1 MIKIKKG
8 IDIHL
13 VGEAKKE
20 VRNYNPQFCAIKPHD
35 FIGVVPKM
43 HVAEGDD
50 VKVGTVLFHDKKN
63 EGIFFTS
70 PASGKVKAIVRGEK
84 RVILQVVIES
94 DGKYETIDFGKAD
107 PSKLKRDEIVE
118 KMIQSGTWTMLR
130 QRPYSTI
137 ANPQDKPKCVVVSMF
152 DTAPLAPDNNF
163 VIANQMEAVKAG
175 VEALAKLTDGPVYLN
190 VNSSETKKKLVA
202 LNFTAKNISIN
213 EFEGPHPTG
222 NVSTQLNVLSPINKG
237 ETVWYTYA
245 QNLVAIGNLFLNGV
259 YDSSRVVAFTGS
271 EVKDPV
277 YYQTRIGADMSGL
290 YVETMCTSS
299 EKIGTS
305 SEKNNETMC
314 TSSLQ
319 DVRIISGNV
328 LTGTKINGDN
338 FLGFYDSQITVIP
351 EGNQYQLFG
360 WLAPNFKKFTST
372 NTMGASL
379 CKKKSKVLD
388 TNLNGGIRPLIMT
401 GNFEK
406 VFPFDIYPMQLIKA
420 CIIKDIDQMEELG
433 IYEIDAEDF
442 ALCEV
447 IDPSKTAIQQIIR
460 ESLELLRKEMN

>member
-20 VRNYNPQFCAIKPHD
+20 MKVYNPALYALKPLD

-70 PASGKVKAIVRGEK
+70 PVSGKVKAIVRGEK

-94 DGKYETIDFGKAD
+94 DGKYEAIDFGKAD
-107 PSKLKRDEIVE
+107 PSVLTRNEVIE
-118 KMIQSGTWTMLR
+118 KMVQSGTWTMLR

-137 ANPQDKPKCVVVSMF
+137 ANPQDEPKCVVVSMF
-152 DTAPLAPDNNF
+152 DTAPMAPDNNF
-163 VIANQMEAVKAG
+163 IVAEKMESIKAG
-175 VEALAKLTDGPVYLN
+175 VEALAKLTNGMVYLN
-190 VNSSETKKKLVA
+190 VNSSETKEALEA
-202 LNFTAKNISIN
+202 LNFSAKNVSVN
-213 EFEGPHPTG
+213 EFKGPHPAG

-245 QNLVAIGNLFLNGV
+245 QNLVAIGNLFLTGN
-259 YDSSRVVAFTGS
+259 YDSNRVVAFTGS
-271 EVKDPV
+271 EVKEPA

-290 YVETMCTSS
+290 YNNITS
-299 EKIGTS
+299 E
-305 SEKNNETMC
+305 N
-314 TSSLQ
+314 
-319 DVRIISGNV
+319 VRIISGNV
-328 LTGTKINGDN
+328 LTGKKINGDN
-338 FLGFYDSQITVIP
+338 FLGFYDSQISVIP
-351 EGNQYQLFG
+351 EGDHYQLFG

-379 CKKKSKVLD
+379 CKKRSKVLD

-401 GNFEK
+401 GNFER

-447 IDPSKTAIQQIIR
+447 IDPSKTPIQQIIR
-460 ESLELLRKEMN
+460 EGLELLRKEMN

>member
-20 VRNYNPQFCAIKPHD
+20 MKVYEPTLYAIKPLD

-63 EGIFFTS
+63 EGLFFTS
-70 PASGKVKAIVRGEK
+70 PVSGKVKAIVRGEK
-84 RVILQVVIES
+84 RVILQVVVES
-94 DGKYETIDFGKAD
+94 DGKYEAIDFGKAE
-107 PSKLKRDEIVE
+107 PSKLTRNEVIE
-118 KMIQSGTWTMLR
+118 KMVQSGTWTMLR

-137 ANPQDKPKCVVVSMF
+137 ANPQDEPKCVVVSMF
-152 DTAPLAPDNNF
+152 DTAPMAPDNNF
-163 VIANQMEAVKAG
+163 IVAEKMESIKAG
-175 VEALAKLTDGPVYLN
+175 VEALAKLTNGMVYLN
-190 VNSSETKKKLVA
+190 VNSSETKNALEA
-202 LNFTAKNISIN
+202 LNFSAKNVSVN
-213 EFEGPHPTG
+213 EFQGPHPAG

-245 QNLVAIGNLFLNGV
+245 QDLVAIGNLFLTGS
-259 YDSSRVVAFTGS
+259 YDSNRVVAFTGS
-271 EVKDPV
+271 EVKDPA

-290 YVETMCTSS
+290 YSNITS
-299 EKIGTS
+299 E
-305 SEKNNETMC
+305 N
-314 TSSLQ
+314 
-319 DVRIISGNV
+319 VRIISGNV
-328 LTGTKINGDN
+328 LTGKKINGDN
-338 FLGFYDSQITVIP
+338 FLGFYDSQISVIP
-351 EGNQYQLFG
+351 EGDHYQLFG

-379 CKKKSKVLD
+379 CKKSRKVLD

-401 GNFEK
+401 GNFER

-447 IDPSKTAIQQIIR
+447 IDPSKTPIQQIVR
-460 ESLELLRKEMN
+460 EGLELLRKEMN

>member
-20 VRNYNPQFCAIKPHD
+20 VKDYMPQLFAIKPHD

-50 VKVGTVLFHDKKN
+50 VKVGTVLFHDKNN
-63 EGIFFTS
+63 ESVFFTS

-94 DGKYETIDFGKAD
+94 DGTFETIDFGKAD
-107 PSKLKRDEIVE
+107 PSKLSRNEIVE
-118 KMIQSGTWTMLR
+118 KLVQSGTWTMLR

-137 ANPQDKPKCVVVSMF
+137 AKTQDEPKCIAVSMF

-163 VIANQMEAVKAG
+163 IVKDQMAAIKAG
-175 VEALAKLTDGPVYLN
+175 VEALAKLTNGMVYLN
-190 VNSSETKKKLVA
+190 VNSSETQQALA
-202 LNFTAKNISIN
+202 SLNFSAKNVTIT
-213 EFEGPHPTG
+213 EFQGPHPAG

-245 QNLVAIGNLFLNGV
+245 QNLIAIGNLFLNGV

-271 EVKDPV
+271 EVKEPM
-277 YYQTRIGADMSGL
+277 YYRTRIGADMSGL
-290 YVETMCTSS
+290 YENISS
-299 EKIGTS
+299 E
-305 SEKNNETMC
+305 N
-314 TSSLQ
+314 
-319 DVRIISGNV
+319 VRIISGNV
-328 LTGTKINGDN
+328 LTGKKINGEN
-338 FLGFYDSQITVIP
+338 FLGYYDSQVTVIP
-351 EGNQYQLFG
+351 EGDHYQLFG

-379 CKKKSKVLD
+379 CKKSKKVLD

-447 IDPSKTAIQQIIR
+447 IDPSKTAIQQIVR
-460 ESLELLRKEMN
+460 ESLEMLRKEMN

>member
-20 VRNYNPQFCAIKPHD
+20 VKDYMPQLFAIKPHD

-50 VKVGTVLFHDKKN
+50 VKVGTVLFHDKNN
-63 EGIFFTS
+63 ESVFFTS

-94 DGKYETIDFGKAD
+94 DGKFETIDFGKAD
-107 PSKLKRDEIVE
+107 PSKLSRNEIVE
-118 KMIQSGTWTMLR
+118 KLVQSGTWTMLR

-137 ANPQDKPKCVVVSMF
+137 AKTQDEPKCIAVSMF

-163 VIANQMEAVKAG
+163 IVKDQMAAIKAG
-175 VEALAKLTDGPVYLN
+175 VEALAKLTNGMVYLN
-190 VNSSETKKKLVA
+190 VNSSETQQALA
-202 LNFTAKNISIN
+202 SLNFSAKNVTIT
-213 EFEGPHPTG
+213 EFQGPHPAG

-245 QNLVAIGNLFLNGV
+245 QNLIAIGNLFLNGV

-271 EVKDPV
+271 EVKEPM
-277 YYQTRIGADMSGL
+277 YYRTRIGADMSGL
-290 YVETMCTSS
+290 YENIST
-299 EKIGTS
+299 E
-305 SEKNNETMC
+305 N
-314 TSSLQ
+314 
-319 DVRIISGNV
+319 VRIISGNV
-328 LTGTKINGDN
+328 LTGKKINGEN
-338 FLGFYDSQITVIP
+338 FLGYYDSQVTVIP
-351 EGNQYQLFG
+351 EGDHYQLFG

-379 CKKKSKVLD
+379 CKKSKKVLD

-447 IDPSKTAIQQIIR
+447 IDPSKTAIQQIVR
-460 ESLELLRKEMN
+460 ESLEMLRKEMN

>member
-20 VRNYNPQFCAIKPHD
+20 MKVYEPALYAIKPLD

-70 PASGKVKAIVRGEK
+70 PVSGKVKAIVRGEK
-84 RVILQVVIES
+84 RVILQVVVES
-94 DGKYETIDFGKAD
+94 DGKYEAIDFGKAE
-107 PSKLKRDEIVE
+107 PSKLTRNEVIE
-118 KMIQSGTWTMLR
+118 KMVQSGTWTMLR

-137 ANPQDKPKCVVVSMF
+137 ANPQDEPKCVVVSMF
-152 DTAPLAPDNNF
+152 DTAPMAPDNNF
-163 VIANQMEAVKAG
+163 IVAGKMESIKAG
-175 VEALAKLTDGPVYLN
+175 VEALAKLTNGKVYLN
-190 VNSSETKKKLVA
+190 VNSSETKKALEA
-202 LNFTAKNISIN
+202 LNFSAKNVSVN
-213 EFEGPHPTG
+213 EFQGPHPAG

-245 QNLVAIGNLFLNGV
+245 QNLVAIGNLFLTGN
-259 YDSSRVVAFTGS
+259 YDSNRVVAFTGS
-271 EVKDPV
+271 EVKEPA
-277 YYQTRIGADMSGL
+277 YYQTRIGADMLGL
-290 YVETMCTSS
+290 YSNITS
-299 EKIGTS
+299 E
-305 SEKNNETMC
+305 N
-314 TSSLQ
+314 
-319 DVRIISGNV
+319 VRIISGNV
-328 LTGTKINGDN
+328 LTGKKINGDN
-338 FLGFYDSQITVIP
+338 FLGFYDSQISVIP
-351 EGNQYQLFG
+351 EGDHYQLFG

-379 CKKKSKVLD
+379 CKKSRKVLD

-447 IDPSKTAIQQIIR
+447 IDPSKTPIQQIIR
-460 ESLELLRKEMN
+460 EGLELLRKEMN

>member
-20 VRNYNPQFCAIKPHD
+20 MKVYEPALYAIKPLD

-70 PASGKVKAIVRGEK
+70 PVSGKVKAIVRGEK
-84 RVILQVVIES
+84 RVILQVVVES
-94 DGKYETIDFGKAD
+94 DGKYEAIDFGKVE
-107 PSKLKRDEIVE
+107 PSTLSRNEVIE
-118 KMIQSGTWTMLR
+118 KMVQSGTWTMLR

-137 ANPQDKPKCVVVSMF
+137 ANSQDEPKCIVVSMF

-163 VIANQMEAVKAG
+163 IVSGKMESIKAG
-175 VEALAKLTDGPVYLN
+175 VEALAKLTNGKVYLN
-190 VNSSETKKKLVA
+190 VNSSETKKAIESLG
-202 LNFTAKNISIN
+202 FSAKNISVN
-213 EFEGPHPTG
+213 EFKGPHPAG

-237 ETVWYTYA
+237 EKVWYCYA
-245 QNLVAIGNLFLNGV
+245 QDLISIGNLFLTGN
-259 YDSSRVVAFTGS
+259 YDSSRVVVFAGS
-271 EVKDPV
+271 EVKEPS
-277 YYQTRIGADMSGL
+277 YYQTRVGADMSGL
-290 YVETMCTSS
+290 YGNITSD
-299 EKIGTS
+299 
-305 SEKNNETMC
+305 N
-314 TSSLQ
+314 
-319 DVRIISGNV
+319 VRIISGNV
-328 LTGTKINGDN
+328 LTGKKINGDN
-338 FLGFYDSQITVIP
+338 FLGFYDSQISVIP
-351 EGNQYQLFG
+351 EGDHYQLFG

-379 CKKKSKVLD
+379 CKKRNKVLD

-406 VFPFDIYPMQLIKA
+406 VFPFGIYPMQLIKA

-447 IDPSKTAIQQIIR
+447 IDPSKTPIQQIIR
-460 ESLELLRKEMN
+460 EGLELLRKEMN

>member
-20 VRNYNPQFCAIKPHD
+20 VKDYMPQLFAIKPHD

-50 VKVGTVLFHDKKN
+50 VKVGTVLFHDKNN
-63 EGIFFTS
+63 ESVFFTS

-94 DGKYETIDFGKAD
+94 DGKFETIDFGKAD
-107 PSKLKRDEIVE
+107 PSKLSRNEIVE
-118 KMIQSGTWTMLR
+118 KLVQSGTWTMLR

-137 ANPQDKPKCVVVSMF
+137 AKTQDEPKCIAVSMF

-163 VIANQMEAVKAG
+163 IVKDQMTAIKAG
-175 VEALAKLTDGPVYLN
+175 VEALAKLTNGMVYLN
-190 VNSSETKKKLVA
+190 VNSSETQQALA
-202 LNFTAKNISIN
+202 SLNFSAKNVTIT
-213 EFEGPHPTG
+213 EFQGPHPAG

-245 QNLVAIGNLFLNGV
+245 QNLIAIGNLFLNGV

-271 EVKDPV
+271 EVKEPM
-277 YYQTRIGADMSGL
+277 YYRTRIGADMSGL
-290 YVETMCTSS
+290 YENISS
-299 EKIGTS
+299 E
-305 SEKNNETMC
+305 N
-314 TSSLQ
+314 
-319 DVRIISGNV
+319 VRIISGNV
-328 LTGTKINGDN
+328 LTGKKINGEN
-338 FLGFYDSQITVIP
+338 FLGYYDSQVTVIP
-351 EGNQYQLFG
+351 EGDHYQLFG

-379 CKKKSKVLD
+379 CKKSKKVLD

-447 IDPSKTAIQQIIR
+447 IDPSKTAIQQIVR
-460 ESLELLRKEMN
+460 ESLEMLRKEMN

>member
-20 VRNYNPQFCAIKPHD
+20 VKDYMPQLFAIKPHD

-50 VKVGTVLFHDKKN
+50 VKVGTVLFHDKNN
-63 EGIFFTS
+63 ESVFFTS

-84 RVILQVVIES
+84 RVILQVIVES
-94 DGKYETIDFGKAD
+94 DGTFETIDFGKAD
-107 PSKLKRDEIVE
+107 PSKLSRNEIVE
-118 KMIQSGTWTMLR
+118 KLVQSGTWTMLR

-137 ANPQDKPKCVVVSMF
+137 AKTQDEPKCIAVSMF

-163 VIANQMEAVKAG
+163 IVKDQMAAIKAG
-175 VEALAKLTDGPVYLN
+175 VEALAKLTKGMVYLN
-190 VNSSETKKKLVA
+190 VNSSETQQA
-202 LNFTAKNISIN
+202 LASLNISAKNVTIT
-213 EFEGPHPTG
+213 EFQGPHPAG

-245 QNLVAIGNLFLNGV
+245 QNLIAIGNLFLNGV

-271 EVKDPV
+271 EVKEPM
-277 YYQTRIGADMSGL
+277 YYRTRIGADMSGL
-290 YVETMCTSS
+290 YANIATE
-299 EKIGTS
+299 
-305 SEKNNETMC
+305 N
-314 TSSLQ
+314 
-319 DVRIISGNV
+319 VRIISGNV
-328 LTGTKINGDN
+328 LTGKKINGEN
-338 FLGFYDSQITVIP
+338 FLGYYDSQVTVIP
-351 EGNQYQLFG
+351 EGDHYQLFG

-379 CKKKSKVLD
+379 CKKSKKVLD

-447 IDPSKTAIQQIIR
+447 IDPSKTAIQQIVR
-460 ESLELLRKEMN
+460 ESLEMLRKEMN

>member
-20 VRNYNPQFCAIKPHD
+20 VRNYEPQLFALKPHD

-50 VKVGTVLFHDKKN
+50 VKVGTVLFHDKNN
-63 EGIFFTS
+63 ESVFFTS

-84 RVILQVVIES
+84 RVILQVIIES
-94 DGKYETIDFGKAD
+94 DGKFETIDFGKAD
-107 PSKLKRDEIVE
+107 PSKLSRNEIVE
-118 KMIQSGTWTMLR
+118 KLVQSGTWTMLR

-137 ANPQDKPKCVVVSMF
+137 AKTQDEPKCIAVSMF

-163 VIANQMEAVKAG
+163 IVKDQMAAIKAG
-175 VEALAKLTDGPVYLN
+175 VEALAKLTKGMVYLN
-190 VNSSETKKKLVA
+190 VNSSETQQALA
-202 LNFTAKNISIN
+202 SLNFSAKNVTIT
-213 EFEGPHPTG
+213 EFQGPHPAG

-245 QNLVAIGNLFLNGV
+245 QNLIAIGNLFLNGV

-271 EVKDPV
+271 EVKEPM
-277 YYQTRIGADMSGL
+277 YYRTRIGADMSGL
-290 YVETMCTSS
+290 YANIATE
-299 EKIGTS
+299 
-305 SEKNNETMC
+305 N
-314 TSSLQ
+314 
-319 DVRIISGNV
+319 VRIISGNV
-328 LTGTKINGDN
+328 LTGKKINGEN
-338 FLGFYDSQITVIP
+338 FLGYYDSQVTVIP
-351 EGNQYQLFG
+351 EGDHYQLFG

-379 CKKKSKVLD
+379 CKKSKKVLD

-447 IDPSKTAIQQIIR
+447 IDPSKTPIQQIVR
-460 ESLELLRKEMN
+460 ESLEMLRKEMN

>member
-20 VRNYNPQFCAIKPHD
+20 MKVYEPALYAIKPLD

-70 PASGKVKAIVRGEK
+70 PVSGKVKAIVRGEK
-84 RVILQVVIES
+84 RVILQVVVES
-94 DGKYETIDFGKAD
+94 DGKYEAIDFGKAE
-107 PSKLKRDEIVE
+107 PSKLTRNEVIE
-118 KMIQSGTWTMLR
+118 KMVQSGTWTMLR

-137 ANPQDKPKCVVVSMF
+137 ANPQDEPKCVVVSMF
-152 DTAPLAPDNNF
+152 DTAPMAPDNNF
-163 VIANQMEAVKAG
+163 IVAEKMESIKAG
-175 VEALAKLTDGPVYLN
+175 VEALAKLTNGMVYLN
-190 VNSSETKKKLVA
+190 VNSSETKNALEA
-202 LNFTAKNISIN
+202 LNFSAKNVSVN
-213 EFEGPHPTG
+213 EFQGPHPAG

-245 QNLVAIGNLFLNGV
+245 QDLVAIGNLFLTGS
-259 YDSSRVVAFTGS
+259 YDSNRVVAFTGS
-271 EVKDPV
+271 EVKDPA

-290 YVETMCTSS
+290 YSNITS
-299 EKIGTS
+299 E
-305 SEKNNETMC
+305 N
-314 TSSLQ
+314 
-319 DVRIISGNV
+319 VRIISGNV
-328 LTGTKINGDN
+328 LTGKKINGDN
-338 FLGFYDSQITVIP
+338 FLGFYDSQISVIP
-351 EGNQYQLFG
+351 EGDHYQLFG

-379 CKKKSKVLD
+379 CKKSRKVLD

-401 GNFEK
+401 GNFER

-447 IDPSKTAIQQIIR
+447 IDPSKTPIQQIIR
-460 ESLELLRKEMN
+460 EGLELLRKEMN

>member
-20 VRNYNPQFCAIKPHD
+20 VKDYMPQLFAIKPHD

-50 VKVGTVLFHDKKN
+50 VKVGTVLFHDKNN
-63 EGIFFTS
+63 ESVFFTS

-94 DGKYETIDFGKAD
+94 DGKFETIDFGKAD
-107 PSKLKRDEIVE
+107 PSKLSRNEIVE
-118 KMIQSGTWTMLR
+118 KLVQSGTWTMLR

-137 ANPQDKPKCVVVSMF
+137 AKTQDEPKCIAVSMF

-163 VIANQMEAVKAG
+163 IVKDQMAAIKAG
-175 VEALAKLTDGPVYLN
+175 VEALAKLTNGMVYLN
-190 VNSSETKKKLVA
+190 VNSSETQQALA
-202 LNFTAKNISIN
+202 SLNFSAKNVTIT
-213 EFEGPHPTG
+213 EFQGPHPAG

-245 QNLVAIGNLFLNGV
+245 QNLIAIGNLFLNGV

-271 EVKDPV
+271 EVKEPM
-277 YYQTRIGADMSGL
+277 YYRTRIGADMSGL
-290 YVETMCTSS
+290 YENISS
-299 EKIGTS
+299 E
-305 SEKNNETMC
+305 N
-314 TSSLQ
+314 
-319 DVRIISGNV
+319 VRIISGNV
-328 LTGTKINGDN
+328 LTGKKINGEN
-338 FLGFYDSQITVIP
+338 FLGYYDSQVTVIP
-351 EGNQYQLFG
+351 EGDHYQLFG

-379 CKKKSKVLD
+379 CKKSKKVLD

-447 IDPSKTAIQQIIR
+447 IDPSKTAIQQIVR
-460 ESLELLRKEMN
+460 ESLEMLRKEMN

>member
-20 VRNYNPQFCAIKPHD
+20 VKNYDPQLFAIKPHD

-50 VKVGTVLFHDKKN
+50 VKVGTVLFHDKNN
-63 EGIFFTS
+63 ESVFFTS

-84 RVILQVVIES
+84 RVILQVIVES
-94 DGKYETIDFGKAD
+94 DGTFETIDFGKAD
-107 PSKLKRDEIVE
+107 PSKLSRNEIVE
-118 KMIQSGTWTMLR
+118 KLVQSGTWTMLR

-137 ANPQDKPKCVVVSMF
+137 AKTQDEPKCIAVSMF

-163 VIANQMEAVKAG
+163 IVKDQMAAIKAG
-175 VEALAKLTDGPVYLN
+175 VEALAKLTNGMVYLN
-190 VNSSETKKKLVA
+190 VNSSETQQALA
-202 LNFTAKNISIN
+202 SLNFSAKNVTIT
-213 EFEGPHPTG
+213 EFQGPHPAG

-245 QNLVAIGNLFLNGV
+245 QNLIAIGNLFINGI
-259 YDSSRVVAFTGS
+259 YDSNRVVAFTGS
-271 EVKDPV
+271 EVKEPM
-277 YYQTRIGADMSGL
+277 YYRTRIGADMSGL
-290 YVETMCTSS
+290 YANIAS
-299 EKIGTS
+299 E
-305 SEKNNETMC
+305 N
-314 TSSLQ
+314 
-319 DVRIISGNV
+319 VRIISGNV
-328 LTGTKINGDN
+328 LTGKKINGEN
-338 FLGFYDSQITVIP
+338 FLGYYDSQVTVIP
-351 EGNQYQLFG
+351 EGDHYQLFG

-379 CKKKSKVLD
+379 CKKSKKVLD

-447 IDPSKTAIQQIIR
+447 IDPSKTAIQQIVR
-460 ESLELLRKEMN
+460 ESLEMLRKEMN

>member
-20 VRNYNPQFCAIKPHD
+20 VKDYMPQLFAIKPHD

-50 VKVGTVLFHDKKN
+50 VKVGTVLFHDKNN
-63 EGIFFTS
+63 EGVFFTS

-94 DGKYETIDFGKAD
+94 DGTFETIDFGKAD
-107 PSKLKRDEIVE
+107 PSKLSRNEIVE
-118 KMIQSGTWTMLR
+118 KLVQSGTWTMLR

-137 ANPQDKPKCVVVSMF
+137 AKTQDEPKCIAVSMF

-163 VIANQMEAVKAG
+163 IVKDQMAAIKAG
-175 VEALAKLTDGPVYLN
+175 VEALAKLTNGMVYLN
-190 VNSSETKKKLVA
+190 VNSSETQQA
-202 LNFTAKNISIN
+202 LASLNISAKNVTIT
-213 EFEGPHPTG
+213 EFQGPHPAG

-245 QNLVAIGNLFLNGV
+245 QNLIAIGNLFLNGV

-271 EVKDPV
+271 EVKEPM
-277 YYQTRIGADMSGL
+277 YYSTRIGADMSGL
-290 YVETMCTSS
+290 YDNIATE
-299 EKIGTS
+299 
-305 SEKNNETMC
+305 N
-314 TSSLQ
+314 
-319 DVRIISGNV
+319 VRIISGNV
-328 LTGTKINGDN
+328 LTGKKINGEN
-338 FLGFYDSQITVIP
+338 FLGYYDSQVTVIP
-351 EGNQYQLFG
+351 EGDHYQLFG

-379 CKKKSKVLD
+379 CKKSKKVLD

-447 IDPSKTAIQQIIR
+447 IDPSKTPIQQIVR
-460 ESLELLRKEMN
+460 ESLEMLRKEMN

>member
-20 VRNYNPQFCAIKPHD
+20 VRNYEPQLFALKPHD

-50 VKVGTVLFHDKKN
+50 VKVGTVLFHDKNN
-63 EGIFFTS
+63 ESVFFTS

-94 DGKYETIDFGKAD
+94 DGKFETIDFGKAD
-107 PSKLKRDEIVE
+107 PSKLSRNEIVE
-118 KMIQSGTWTMLR
+118 KLVQSGTWTMLR

-137 ANPQDKPKCVVVSMF
+137 AKTQDEPKCIAVSMF

-163 VIANQMEAVKAG
+163 IVKDQMTAIKAG
-175 VEALAKLTDGPVYLN
+175 VEALAKLTKGMVYLN
-190 VNSSETKKKLVA
+190 VNSSETQQALA
-202 LNFTAKNISIN
+202 SLNFSAKNVTIT
-213 EFEGPHPTG
+213 EFQGPHPAG

-245 QNLVAIGNLFLNGV
+245 QNLIAIGNLFLNGV

-271 EVKDPV
+271 EVKEPM
-277 YYQTRIGADMSGL
+277 YYRTRIGADMSDL
-290 YVETMCTSS
+290 CKDAASHVRTE
-299 EKIGTS
+299 
-305 SEKNNETMC
+305 
-314 TSSLQ
+314 
-319 DVRIISGNV
+319 RIISGNV
-328 LTGTKINGDN
+328 LTGTKINGEN
-338 FLGFYDSQITVIP
+338 FLGYYDSQVTVIP
-351 EGNQYQLFG
+351 EGDHYQLFG

-379 CKKKSKVLD
+379 CKKSKKVLD

-447 IDPSKTAIQQIIR
+447 IDPSKTAIQQIVR
-460 ESLELLRKEMN
+460 ESLEMLRKEMN

>member
-20 VRNYNPQFCAIKPHD
+20 VKNYEPQLFAIKPHD

-50 VKVGTVLFHDKKN
+50 VKVGTVLFHDKNN
-63 EGIFFTS
+63 ESVFFTS

-94 DGKYETIDFGKAD
+94 DGKFETIDFGKAD
-107 PSKLKRDEIVE
+107 PSKLSRNEIVE
-118 KMIQSGTWTMLR
+118 KLVQSGTWTMLR

-137 ANPQDKPKCVVVSMF
+137 AKTQDEPKCIAVSMF

-163 VIANQMEAVKAG
+163 IVKDQMAAIKAG
-175 VEALAKLTDGPVYLN
+175 VEALAKLTKGMVYLN
-190 VNSSETKKKLVA
+190 VNSSETKQA
-202 LNFTAKNISIN
+202 LASLNISAKNVTIT
-213 EFEGPHPTG
+213 EFQGPHPAG

-245 QNLVAIGNLFLNGV
+245 QNLIAIGNLFLNGV

-271 EVKDPV
+271 EVKEPM
-277 YYQTRIGADMSGL
+277 YYRTRIGADMSGL
-290 YVETMCTSS
+290 YANIATE
-299 EKIGTS
+299 
-305 SEKNNETMC
+305 N
-314 TSSLQ
+314 
-319 DVRIISGNV
+319 VRIISGNV
-328 LTGTKINGDN
+328 LTGKKINGEN
-338 FLGFYDSQITVIP
+338 FLGYYDSQVTVIP
-351 EGNQYQLFG
+351 EGDHYQLFG

-379 CKKKSKVLD
+379 CKKSKKVLD

-447 IDPSKTAIQQIIR
+447 IDPSKTAIQQIVR
-460 ESLELLRKEMN
+460 ESLEMLRKEMN

>member
-20 VRNYNPQFCAIKPHD
+20 VKNYEPQLFAIKPHD

-50 VKVGTVLFHDKKN
+50 VKVGTVLFHDKNN
-63 EGIFFTS
+63 ESVFFTS

-84 RVILQVVIES
+84 RVILQVIVES
-94 DGKYETIDFGKAD
+94 DGKFETIDFGKAD
-107 PSKLKRDEIVE
+107 PSKLSRNEIVE
-118 KMIQSGTWTMLR
+118 KLVQSGTWTMLR

-137 ANPQDKPKCVVVSMF
+137 AKTQDEPKCIAVSMF

-163 VIANQMEAVKAG
+163 IVKDQMAAIKAG
-175 VEALAKLTDGPVYLN
+175 VEALAKLTKGMVYLN
-190 VNSSETKKKLVA
+190 VNSSETQQALA
-202 LNFTAKNISIN
+202 SLNFSAKNVTIT
-213 EFEGPHPTG
+213 EFQGPHPAG

-245 QNLVAIGNLFLNGV
+245 QNLIAIGNLFLNGV

-271 EVKDPV
+271 EVKEPM
-277 YYQTRIGADMSGL
+277 YYRTRIGADMSGL
-290 YVETMCTSS
+290 YANIATE
-299 EKIGTS
+299 
-305 SEKNNETMC
+305 N
-314 TSSLQ
+314 
-319 DVRIISGNV
+319 VRIISGNV
-328 LTGTKINGDN
+328 LTGKKINGEN
-338 FLGFYDSQITVIP
+338 FLGYYDSQVTVIP
-351 EGNQYQLFG
+351 EGDHYQLFG

-379 CKKKSKVLD
+379 CKKSKKVLD

-447 IDPSKTAIQQIIR
+447 IDPSKTAIQQIVR
-460 ESLELLRKEMN
+460 ESLEMLRKEMN

>member
-20 VRNYNPQFCAIKPHD
+20 VRNYEPQLFALKPHD

-50 VKVGTVLFHDKKN
+50 VKVGTVLFHDKNN
-63 EGIFFTS
+63 ESVFFTS

-84 RVILQVVIES
+84 RVILQVIIES
-94 DGKYETIDFGKAD
+94 DGKFETIDFGKAD
-107 PSKLKRDEIVE
+107 PSKLSRNEIVE
-118 KMIQSGTWTMLR
+118 KLVQSGTWTMLR

-137 ANPQDKPKCVVVSMF
+137 AKIQDEPKCIAVSMF

-163 VIANQMEAVKAG
+163 IVKDQMAAIKAG
-175 VEALAKLTDGPVYLN
+175 VEALAKLTKGMVYLN
-190 VNSSETKKKLVA
+190 VNSSETQQA
-202 LNFTAKNISIN
+202 LASLNISAKNVTIT
-213 EFEGPHPTG
+213 EFQGPHPAG

-245 QNLVAIGNLFLNGV
+245 QNLIAIGNLFLNGV

-271 EVKDPV
+271 EVKEPM
-277 YYQTRIGADMSGL
+277 YYRTRIGADMSGL
-290 YVETMCTSS
+290 YENISS
-299 EKIGTS
+299 E
-305 SEKNNETMC
+305 N
-314 TSSLQ
+314 
-319 DVRIISGNV
+319 VRIISGNV
-328 LTGTKINGDN
+328 LTGKKINGEN
-338 FLGFYDSQITVIP
+338 FLGYYDSQVTVIP
-351 EGNQYQLFG
+351 EGDHYQLFG

-379 CKKKSKVLD
+379 CKKSKKVLD

-447 IDPSKTAIQQIIR
+447 IDPSKTAIQQIVR
-460 ESLELLRKEMN
+460 ESLEMLRKEMN

>member
-20 VRNYNPQFCAIKPHD
+20 VRNYEPQLFALKPHD

-50 VKVGTVLFHDKKN
+50 VKVGTVLFHDKNN
-63 EGIFFTS
+63 ESVFFTS

-84 RVILQVVIES
+84 RVILQVIIES
-94 DGKYETIDFGKAD
+94 DGKFETIDFGKAD
-107 PSKLKRDEIVE
+107 PSKFSRNEIVE
-118 KMIQSGTWTMLR
+118 KLVQSGTWTMLR

-137 ANPQDKPKCVVVSMF
+137 AKIQDEPKCIAVSMF

-163 VIANQMEAVKAG
+163 IVKDQMAAIKTG
-175 VEALAKLTDGPVYLN
+175 VEALAKLTKGMVYLN
-190 VNSSETKKKLVA
+190 VNSSETQQALA
-202 LNFTAKNISIN
+202 SLNFSAKNVTIT
-213 EFEGPHPTG
+213 EFQGPHPTG

-245 QNLVAIGNLFLNGV
+245 QNLIAIGNLFLNGV

-271 EVKDPV
+271 EVKEPM
-277 YYQTRIGADMSGL
+277 YYRTRIGADMSGL
-290 YVETMCTSS
+290 YANIATE
-299 EKIGTS
+299 
-305 SEKNNETMC
+305 N
-314 TSSLQ
+314 
-319 DVRIISGNV
+319 VRIISGNV
-328 LTGTKINGDN
+328 LTGKKINGEN
-338 FLGFYDSQITVIP
+338 FLGYYDSQVTVIP
-351 EGNQYQLFG
+351 EGDHYQLFG

-379 CKKKSKVLD
+379 CKKSKKVLD

-447 IDPSKTAIQQIIR
+447 IDPSKTAIQQIVR
-460 ESLELLRKEMN
+460 ESLEMLRKEMN

>member
-20 VRNYNPQFCAIKPHD
+20 VRNYEPQLFALKPHD

-50 VKVGTVLFHDKKN
+50 VKVGTVLFHDKNN
-63 EGIFFTS
+63 ESVFFTS

-94 DGKYETIDFGKAD
+94 DGKFETIDFGKAD
-107 PSKLKRDEIVE
+107 PSKLSRNEIVE
-118 KMIQSGTWTMLR
+118 KLVQSGTWTMLR

-137 ANPQDKPKCVVVSMF
+137 AKTQDEPKCIAVSMF

-163 VIANQMEAVKAG
+163 IVKDQMAAIKAG
-175 VEALAKLTDGPVYLN
+175 VEALAKLTKGMVYLN
-190 VNSSETKKKLVA
+190 VNSSETQQALA
-202 LNFTAKNISIN
+202 SLNFSAKNVTIT
-213 EFEGPHPTG
+213 EFQGPHPAG

-245 QNLVAIGNLFLNGV
+245 QNLIAIGNLFLNGV

-271 EVKDPV
+271 EVKEPM
-277 YYQTRIGADMSGL
+277 YYRTRIGADMSDL
-290 YVETMCTSS
+290 CKDAASHVRTE
-299 EKIGTS
+299 
-305 SEKNNETMC
+305 
-314 TSSLQ
+314 
-319 DVRIISGNV
+319 RIISGNV
-328 LTGTKINGDN
+328 LTGTKINGEN
-338 FLGFYDSQITVIP
+338 FLGYYDSQVTVIP
-351 EGNQYQLFG
+351 EGDHYQLFG

-379 CKKKSKVLD
+379 CKKSKKVLD

-447 IDPSKTAIQQIIR
+447 IDPSKTAIQQIVR
-460 ESLELLRKEMN
+460 ESLEMLRKEMN

>member
-20 VRNYNPQFCAIKPHD
+20 MKVYNPALYALKPLD

-70 PASGKVKAIVRGEK
+70 PVSGKVKAIVRGEK
-84 RVILQVVIES
+84 RVILQVVVES
-94 DGKYETIDFGKAD
+94 DGKYEAIDFGKAN
-107 PSKLKRDEIVE
+107 PSKLTRNEVIE
-118 KMIQSGTWTMLR
+118 KMVQSGTWTMLR

-137 ANPQDKPKCVVVSMF
+137 ANPQDEPKCVVVSMF
-152 DTAPLAPDNNF
+152 DTAPMAPDNNF
-163 VIANQMEAVKAG
+163 IVAEKMESIKAG
-175 VEALAKLTDGPVYLN
+175 VEALAKLTNGMVYLN
-190 VNSSETKKKLVA
+190 VNSSETKKALEA
-202 LNFTAKNISIN
+202 LNFSAKNVSVN
-213 EFEGPHPTG
+213 EFKGPHPAG

-245 QNLVAIGNLFLNGV
+245 QNLVAIGNLFLTGN
-259 YDSSRVVAFTGS
+259 YDSNRVVAFTGS
-271 EVKDPV
+271 EVKDPA

-290 YVETMCTSS
+290 YNNITS
-299 EKIGTS
+299 E
-305 SEKNNETMC
+305 N
-314 TSSLQ
+314 
-319 DVRIISGNV
+319 VRIISGNV
-328 LTGTKINGDN
+328 LTGKKINGDN
-338 FLGFYDSQITVIP
+338 FLGFYDSQISVIP
-351 EGNQYQLFG
+351 EGDHYQLFG

-379 CKKKSKVLD
+379 CKKRSKVLD

-401 GNFEK
+401 GNFER

-447 IDPSKTAIQQIIR
+447 IDPSKTPIQQIIR
-460 ESLELLRKEMN
+460 EGLELLRKEMN

>member
-20 VRNYNPQFCAIKPHD
+20 VKNYEPQLFAIKPHD

-50 VKVGTVLFHDKKN
+50 VKVGTVLFHDKNN
-63 EGIFFTS
+63 ESVFFTS

-94 DGKYETIDFGKAD
+94 DGKFETIDFGKAD
-107 PSKLKRDEIVE
+107 PSKLSRNEIVE
-118 KMIQSGTWTMLR
+118 KLVQSGTWTMLR

-137 ANPQDKPKCVVVSMF
+137 AKIQDEPKCIAVSMF

-163 VIANQMEAVKAG
+163 IVKDQMAAIKAG
-175 VEALAKLTDGPVYLN
+175 VEALAKLTKGMVYLN
-190 VNSSETKKKLVA
+190 VNSSETQQALDS
-202 LNFTAKNISIN
+202 LNFSAKNVTIT
-213 EFEGPHPTG
+213 EFQGPHPAG

-245 QNLVAIGNLFLNGV
+245 QNLIAIGNLFLNGV

-271 EVKDPV
+271 EVKEPM
-277 YYQTRIGADMSGL
+277 YYRTRIGADMSGL
-290 YVETMCTSS
+290 YANIAT
-299 EKIGTS
+299 G
-305 SEKNNETMC
+305 N
-314 TSSLQ
+314 
-319 DVRIISGNV
+319 VRIISGNV
-328 LTGTKINGDN
+328 LTGKKINGEN
-338 FLGFYDSQITVIP
+338 FLGYYDSQVTVIP
-351 EGNQYQLFG
+351 EGDHYQLFG

-379 CKKKSKVLD
+379 CKKSKKVLD

-447 IDPSKTAIQQIIR
+447 IDPSKTAIQQIVR
-460 ESLELLRKEMN
+460 ESLEMLRKEMN

>member
-20 VRNYNPQFCAIKPHD
+20 VRNYEPQLFALKPHD

-50 VKVGTVLFHDKKN
+50 VKVGTVLFHDKNN
-63 EGIFFTS
+63 ESVFFTS

-84 RVILQVVIES
+84 RVILQVIVES
-94 DGKYETIDFGKAD
+94 DGKFETIDFGKAD
-107 PSKLKRDEIVE
+107 PSKLSRNEIVE
-118 KMIQSGTWTMLR
+118 KLVQSGTWTMLR

-137 ANPQDKPKCVVVSMF
+137 AKIQDEPKCIAVSMF

-163 VIANQMEAVKAG
+163 IVKDQMAAIKAG
-175 VEALAKLTDGPVYLN
+175 VEALAKLTKGMVYLN
-190 VNSSETKKKLVA
+190 VNSSETQQALDS
-202 LNFTAKNISIN
+202 LNFSAKNVTIT
-213 EFEGPHPTG
+213 EFQGPHPAG

-245 QNLVAIGNLFLNGV
+245 QNLIAIGNLFLNGV

-271 EVKDPV
+271 EVKEPM
-277 YYQTRIGADMSGL
+277 YYRTRIGADMSGL
-290 YVETMCTSS
+290 YENIAT
-299 EKIGTS
+299 E
-305 SEKNNETMC
+305 N
-314 TSSLQ
+314 
-319 DVRIISGNV
+319 VRIISGNV
-328 LTGTKINGDN
+328 LTGKKINGEN
-338 FLGFYDSQITVIP
+338 FLGYYDSQVTVIP
-351 EGNQYQLFG
+351 EGDHYQLFG

-379 CKKKSKVLD
+379 CKKSKKVLD

-447 IDPSKTAIQQIIR
+447 IDPSKTAIQQIVR
-460 ESLELLRKEMN
+460 ESLEMLRKEMN

>member
-20 VRNYNPQFCAIKPHD
+20 VKNYDPQLFAIKPHD

-50 VKVGTVLFHDKKN
+50 VKVGTVLFHDKNN
-63 EGIFFTS
+63 ESVFFTS

-84 RVILQVVIES
+84 RVILQVIVES
-94 DGKYETIDFGKAD
+94 DGKFETIDFGKAD
-107 PSKLKRDEIVE
+107 PSKLSRNEIVE
-118 KMIQSGTWTMLR
+118 KLVQSGTWTMLR

-137 ANPQDKPKCVVVSMF
+137 AKTQDEPKCIAVSMF

-163 VIANQMEAVKAG
+163 IVKDQMTAIKAG
-175 VEALAKLTDGPVYLN
+175 VEALAKLTKGMVYLN
-190 VNSSETKKKLVA
+190 VNSSETQQALA
-202 LNFTAKNISIN
+202 SLNFSAKNVTIT
-213 EFEGPHPTG
+213 EFQGPHPAG

-245 QNLVAIGNLFLNGV
+245 QNLIAIGNLFLNGV

-271 EVKDPV
+271 EVKEPM
-277 YYQTRIGADMSGL
+277 YYRTRIGADMSGL
-290 YVETMCTSS
+290 YANIATE
-299 EKIGTS
+299 
-305 SEKNNETMC
+305 N
-314 TSSLQ
+314 
-319 DVRIISGNV
+319 VRIISGNV
-328 LTGTKINGDN
+328 LTGKKINGEN
-338 FLGFYDSQITVIP
+338 FLGYYDSQITVIP
-351 EGNQYQLFG
+351 EGDHYQLFG

-379 CKKKSKVLD
+379 CKKSKKVLD

-447 IDPSKTAIQQIIR
+447 IDPSKTAIQQIVR
-460 ESLELLRKEMN
+460 DSLEMLRKEMN

>member
-20 VRNYNPQFCAIKPHD
+20 VKNYDPQLFAIKPHD

-50 VKVGTVLFHDKKN
+50 VKVGTVLFHDKNN
-63 EGIFFTS
+63 ESVFFTS

-84 RVILQVVIES
+84 RVILQVIVES
-94 DGKYETIDFGKAD
+94 DGKFETIDFGKAD
-107 PSKLKRDEIVE
+107 PSKLSRNEIVE
-118 KMIQSGTWTMLR
+118 KLVQSGTWTMLR

-137 ANPQDKPKCVVVSMF
+137 AKTQDEPKCIAVSMF

-163 VIANQMEAVKAG
+163 IVKDQMAAIKAG
-175 VEALAKLTDGPVYLN
+175 VEALAKLTKGMVYLN
-190 VNSSETKKKLVA
+190 VNSSETQQALA
-202 LNFTAKNISIN
+202 SLNFSAKNVTIT
-213 EFEGPHPTG
+213 EFQGPHPAG
-222 NVSTQLNVLSPINKG
+222 NVSTQLNVLAPINKG

-245 QNLVAIGNLFLNGV
+245 QNLIAIGNLFLNGV

-271 EVKDPV
+271 EVKEPM
-277 YYQTRIGADMSGL
+277 YYRTRIGADMSGL
-290 YVETMCTSS
+290 YANIATE
-299 EKIGTS
+299 
-305 SEKNNETMC
+305 N
-314 TSSLQ
+314 
-319 DVRIISGNV
+319 VRIISGNV
-328 LTGTKINGDN
+328 LTGKKINGEN
-338 FLGFYDSQITVIP
+338 FLGYYDSQVTVIP
-351 EGNQYQLFG
+351 EGDHYQLFG

-379 CKKKSKVLD
+379 CKKSKKVLD

-447 IDPSKTAIQQIIR
+447 IDPSKTAIQQIVR
-460 ESLELLRKEMN
+460 ESLEMLRKEMN

>member
-20 VRNYNPQFCAIKPHD
+20 MKVYEPALYAIKPLD

-70 PASGKVKAIVRGEK
+70 PVSGKVKAIVRGEK
-84 RVILQVVIES
+84 RVILQVVVES
-94 DGKYETIDFGKAD
+94 DGKYEAIDFGKAN
-107 PSKLKRDEIVE
+107 PSTLTRNEVIE
-118 KMIQSGTWTMLR
+118 KMVHSGTWTMLR

-137 ANPQDKPKCVVVSMF
+137 ANPQDEPKCVVVSMF
-152 DTAPLAPDNNF
+152 DTAPMAPDNNF
-163 VIANQMEAVKAG
+163 IVAGQMEAIKAG
-175 VEALAKLTDGPVYLN
+175 VEALAKLTNGMVYLN
-190 VNSSETKKKLVA
+190 VNSSETKQALEA
-202 LNFTAKNISIN
+202 LNFSAKNVSVN
-213 EFEGPHPTG
+213 VFQGPHPAG

-245 QNLVAIGNLFLNGV
+245 QNLISIGNLFINGA
-259 YDSSRVVAFTGS
+259 YDSRRVVAFTGS
-271 EVKDPV
+271 EVKEPA

-290 YVETMCTSS
+290 YNNITS
-299 EKIGTS
+299 E
-305 SEKNNETMC
+305 N
-314 TSSLQ
+314 
-319 DVRIISGNV
+319 VRIISGNV

-338 FLGFYDSQITVIP
+338 FLGFYDSQISVIP
-351 EGNQYQLFG
+351 EGDHYQLFG

-379 CKKKSKVLD
+379 CKKSSKVLD

-401 GNFEK
+401 GNFER

-447 IDPSKTAIQQIIR
+447 IDPSKTPIQQIIR
-460 ESLELLRKEMN
+460 EGLELLRKEMN

>member
-20 VRNYNPQFCAIKPHD
+20 MKVYEPALYAIKPLD

-70 PASGKVKAIVRGEK
+70 PVSGKVKAIVRGEK
-84 RVILQVVIES
+84 RVILQVVVES
-94 DGKYETIDFGKAD
+94 DGKYEAIDFGKAE
-107 PSKLKRDEIVE
+107 PSKLTRNEVIE
-118 KMIQSGTWTMLR
+118 KMVQSGTWTMLR

-137 ANPQDKPKCVVVSMF
+137 ANPQDEPKCVVVSMF
-152 DTAPLAPDNNF
+152 DTAPMAPDNNF
-163 VIANQMEAVKAG
+163 IVAGKMESIKAG
-175 VEALAKLTDGPVYLN
+175 VEALAKLTNGKVYLN
-190 VNSSETKKKLVA
+190 VNSSETKKALEA
-202 LNFTAKNISIN
+202 LNFSAKNVSVN
-213 EFEGPHPTG
+213 EFQGPHPAG

-245 QNLVAIGNLFLNGV
+245 QNLVAIGNLFLTGN
-259 YDSSRVVAFTGS
+259 YDSNRVVAFTGS
-271 EVKDPV
+271 EVKEPA

-290 YVETMCTSS
+290 YSNITS
-299 EKIGTS
+299 E
-305 SEKNNETMC
+305 N
-314 TSSLQ
+314 
-319 DVRIISGNV
+319 VRIISGNV
-328 LTGTKINGDN
+328 LTGKKINGDN
-338 FLGFYDSQITVIP
+338 FLGFYDSQISVIP
-351 EGNQYQLFG
+351 EGDHYQLFG

-379 CKKKSKVLD
+379 CKKSRKVLD

-447 IDPSKTAIQQIIR
+447 IDPSKTPIQQIIR
-460 ESLELLRKEMN
+460 EGLELLRKEMN

>member
-13 VGEAKKE
+13 VGEAKRE
-20 VRNYNPQFCAIKPHD
+20 VRKYEPQLFALKPQD

-50 VKVGTVLFHDKKN
+50 VKVGTVLFHDKNN

-94 DGKYETIDFGKAD
+94 DGKFETIDFGKAD
-107 PSKLKRDEIVE
+107 PSKLTRNEVIE
-118 KMIQSGTWTMLR
+118 KMVQSGTWTMLR

-137 ANPQDKPKCVVVSMF
+137 ANPQDEPKCIAVSMF

-163 VIANQMEAVKAG
+163 IVKDQMAAIKAG
-175 VEALAKLTDGPVYLN
+175 VEALAKLTNGMVYLN
-190 VNSSETKKKLVA
+190 VNSSETQQALA
-202 LNFTAKNISIN
+202 SLNFSAKNVTIT
-213 EFEGPHPTG
+213 EFQGPHPAG

-245 QNLVAIGNLFLNGV
+245 QNLIAIGNLFLNGV

-271 EVKDPV
+271 EVKEPM
-277 YYQTRIGADMSGL
+277 YYRTRIGADMSGL
-290 YVETMCTSS
+290 YDNIATE
-299 EKIGTS
+299 
-305 SEKNNETMC
+305 N
-314 TSSLQ
+314 
-319 DVRIISGNV
+319 VRIISGNV
-328 LTGTKINGDN
+328 LTGKKINGEN
-338 FLGFYDSQITVIP
+338 FLGYYDSQVTVIP
-351 EGNQYQLFG
+351 EGDHYQLFG

-379 CKKKSKVLD
+379 CKKSKKVLD

-447 IDPSKTAIQQIIR
+447 IDPSKTAIQQIVR
-460 ESLELLRKEMN
+460 ESLEMLRKEMN

>member
-20 VRNYNPQFCAIKPHD
+20 VRNYEPQFFALKPHD

-50 VKVGTVLFHDKKN
+50 VKVGTVLFHDKNN
-63 EGIFFTS
+63 ESVFFTS

-84 RVILQVVIES
+84 RVILQVIVES
-94 DGKYETIDFGKAD
+94 DGKFETIDFGKAD
-107 PSKLKRDEIVE
+107 PSKLSRNEIVE
-118 KMIQSGTWTMLR
+118 KLVQSGTWTMLR

-137 ANPQDKPKCVVVSMF
+137 AKTQDEPKCIAVSMF

-163 VIANQMEAVKAG
+163 IVKDQMAAIKAG
-175 VEALAKLTDGPVYLN
+175 VEALAKLTKGMVYLN
-190 VNSSETKKKLVA
+190 VNSSETQQALA
-202 LNFTAKNISIN
+202 SLNFSAKNVTIT
-213 EFEGPHPTG
+213 EFQGPHPTG

-245 QNLVAIGNLFLNGV
+245 QNLIAIGNLFLNGV

-271 EVKDPV
+271 EVKEPM
-277 YYQTRIGADMSGL
+277 YYRTRIGADMSGL
-290 YVETMCTSS
+290 YANIATE
-299 EKIGTS
+299 
-305 SEKNNETMC
+305 N
-314 TSSLQ
+314 
-319 DVRIISGNV
+319 VRIISGNV
-328 LTGTKINGDN
+328 LTGKKINGEN
-338 FLGFYDSQITVIP
+338 FLGYYDSQVTVIP
-351 EGNQYQLFG
+351 EGDHYQLFG

-379 CKKKSKVLD
+379 CKKSKKVLD

-447 IDPSKTAIQQIIR
+447 IDPSKTAIQQIVR
-460 ESLELLRKEMN
+460 ESLEMLRKEMN

>member
-1 MIKIKKG
+1 MIKITKG

-13 VGEAKKE
+13 VGEAQKE
-20 VRNYNPQFCAIKPHD
+20 MKAYEPALYAIKPLD

-70 PASGKVKAIVRGEK
+70 PVSGKVKAIVRGEK
-84 RVILQVVIES
+84 RVILQVVVES
-94 DGKYETIDFGKAD
+94 DGKYEAIDFGKAE
-107 PSKLKRDEIVE
+107 PSKLTRNEVIE
-118 KMIQSGTWTMLR
+118 KMVQSGTWTSLR

-137 ANPQDKPKCVVVSMF
+137 ANPQDEPKCVVVSMF
-152 DTAPLAPDNNF
+152 DTAPMAPDNNF
-163 VIANQMEAVKAG
+163 IVAEKMESIKAG
-175 VEALAKLTDGPVYLN
+175 VEALAKLTNGMVYLN
-190 VNSSETKKKLVA
+190 VNSSETKNALEA
-202 LNFTAKNISIN
+202 LNFSAKNVSVN
-213 EFEGPHPTG
+213 EFQGPHPAG

-245 QNLVAIGNLFLNGV
+245 QDLVAIGNLFLTGS
-259 YDSSRVVAFTGS
+259 YDSNRVVAFTGS
-271 EVKDPV
+271 EVKDPA

-290 YVETMCTSS
+290 YSNITS
-299 EKIGTS
+299 E
-305 SEKNNETMC
+305 N
-314 TSSLQ
+314 
-319 DVRIISGNV
+319 VRIISGNV
-328 LTGTKINGDN
+328 LTGKKINGDN
-338 FLGFYDSQITVIP
+338 FLGFYDSQISVIP
-351 EGNQYQLFG
+351 EGDHYQLFG

-379 CKKKSKVLD
+379 CKKSRKVLD

-447 IDPSKTAIQQIIR
+447 IDASKTPIQQIIR
-460 ESLELLRKEMN
+460 EGLELLRKEMN

>member
-20 VRNYNPQFCAIKPHD
+20 VKNYDPQLFAIKPHD

-50 VKVGTVLFHDKKN
+50 VKVGTVLFHDKNN
-63 EGIFFTS
+63 ESVFFTS

-84 RVILQVVIES
+84 RVILQVIIES
-94 DGKYETIDFGKAD
+94 DGKFETIDFGKAD
-107 PSKLKRDEIVE
+107 PSKLSRNEIVE
-118 KMIQSGTWTMLR
+118 KLVQSGTWTMLR

-137 ANPQDKPKCVVVSMF
+137 AKTQDEPKCIAVSMF

-163 VIANQMEAVKAG
+163 IVKDQMAAIKAG
-175 VEALAKLTDGPVYLN
+175 VEALAKLTKGMVYLN
-190 VNSSETKKKLVA
+190 VNSSETQQALA
-202 LNFTAKNISIN
+202 SLNFSAKNVTIT
-213 EFEGPHPTG
+213 EFQGPHPAG

-245 QNLVAIGNLFLNGV
+245 QNLIAIGNLFLNGV

-271 EVKDPV
+271 EVKEPM
-277 YYQTRIGADMSGL
+277 YYRTRIGADMSGL
-290 YVETMCTSS
+290 YANIATE
-299 EKIGTS
+299 
-305 SEKNNETMC
+305 N
-314 TSSLQ
+314 
-319 DVRIISGNV
+319 VRIISGNV
-328 LTGTKINGDN
+328 LTGKKINGEN
-338 FLGFYDSQITVIP
+338 FLGYYDSQVTVIP
-351 EGNQYQLFG
+351 EGDHYQLFG

-379 CKKKSKVLD
+379 CKKSKKVLD

-447 IDPSKTAIQQIIR
+447 IDPSKTPIQQIVR
-460 ESLELLRKEMN
+460 ESLEMLRKEMN

>member
-20 VRNYNPQFCAIKPHD
+20 VKNYDPQLFAIKPHD

-50 VKVGTVLFHDKKN
+50 VKVGTVLFHDKNN
-63 EGIFFTS
+63 ESVFFTS

-94 DGKYETIDFGKAD
+94 DGKFETIDFGKAD
-107 PSKLKRDEIVE
+107 PSKLSRNEIVE
-118 KMIQSGTWTMLR
+118 KLVQSGTWTMLR

-137 ANPQDKPKCVVVSMF
+137 AKTQDEPKCIAVSMF

-163 VIANQMEAVKAG
+163 IVKDQMAAIKAG
-175 VEALAKLTDGPVYLN
+175 VEALAKLTKGMVYLN
-190 VNSSETKKKLVA
+190 VNSSETQQALA
-202 LNFTAKNISIN
+202 SLNFSAKNVTIT
-213 EFEGPHPTG
+213 EFQGPHPAG

-245 QNLVAIGNLFLNGV
+245 QNLIAIGNLFLNGV

-271 EVKDPV
+271 EVKEPM
-277 YYQTRIGADMSGL
+277 YYRTRIGADMSGL
-290 YVETMCTSS
+290 YANIATE
-299 EKIGTS
+299 
-305 SEKNNETMC
+305 N
-314 TSSLQ
+314 
-319 DVRIISGNV
+319 VRIISGNV
-328 LTGTKINGDN
+328 LTGKKINGEN
-338 FLGFYDSQITVIP
+338 FLGYYDSQVTVIP
-351 EGNQYQLFG
+351 EGDHYQLFG

-379 CKKKSKVLD
+379 CKKSKKVLD

-447 IDPSKTAIQQIIR
+447 IDPSKTAIQQIVR
-460 ESLELLRKEMN
+460 ESLEMLRKEMN

>member
-20 VRNYNPQFCAIKPHD
+20 VKDYMPQLFAIKPHD

-50 VKVGTVLFHDKKN
+50 VKVGTVLFHDKNN
-63 EGIFFTS
+63 ESVFFTS

-94 DGKYETIDFGKAD
+94 DGKFETIDFGKAD
-107 PSKLKRDEIVE
+107 PSRLSRNEIVE
-118 KMIQSGTWTMLR
+118 KLVQSGTWTMLR

-137 ANPQDKPKCVVVSMF
+137 AKTQDEPKCIAVSMF

-163 VIANQMEAVKAG
+163 IVKDQMAAIKAG
-175 VEALAKLTDGPVYLN
+175 VEALAKLTNGMVYLN
-190 VNSSETKKKLVA
+190 VNSSETQQALA
-202 LNFTAKNISIN
+202 SLNFSAKNVTIT
-213 EFEGPHPTG
+213 EFQGPHPAG

-245 QNLVAIGNLFLNGV
+245 QNLIAIGNLFLNGV

-271 EVKDPV
+271 EVKEPM
-277 YYQTRIGADMSGL
+277 YYRTRIGADMSGL
-290 YVETMCTSS
+290 YANIATE
-299 EKIGTS
+299 
-305 SEKNNETMC
+305 N
-314 TSSLQ
+314 
-319 DVRIISGNV
+319 VRIISGNV
-328 LTGTKINGDN
+328 LTGKKINGEN
-338 FLGFYDSQITVIP
+338 FLGYYDSQVTVIP
-351 EGNQYQLFG
+351 EGDHYQLFG

-379 CKKKSKVLD
+379 CKKSKKVLD

-447 IDPSKTAIQQIIR
+447 IDPSKTAIQQIVR
-460 ESLELLRKEMN
+460 ESLEMLRKEMN

>member
-20 VRNYNPQFCAIKPHD
+20 VKNYEPHLFAIKPHD

-50 VKVGTVLFHDKKN
+50 VKVGTVLFHDKNN
-63 EGIFFTS
+63 ESVFFTS

-94 DGKYETIDFGKAD
+94 DGKFETIDFGKAD
-107 PSKLKRDEIVE
+107 PSKLSRNEIVE
-118 KMIQSGTWTMLR
+118 KLVQSGTWTMLR

-137 ANPQDKPKCVVVSMF
+137 AKTQDEPKCIAVSMF

-163 VIANQMEAVKAG
+163 IVKDQMAAIKAG
-175 VEALAKLTDGPVYLN
+175 VEALAKLTNGMVYLN
-190 VNSSETKKKLVA
+190 VNSSETKQALA
-202 LNFTAKNISIN
+202 SLNFSAKNVTVT
-213 EFEGPHPTG
+213 EFQGPHPAG

-245 QNLVAIGNLFLNGV
+245 QNLIAIGNLFLNGV

-271 EVKDPV
+271 EVKEPM
-277 YYQTRIGADMSGL
+277 YYRTRIGADMSGL
-290 YVETMCTSS
+290 YANIATE
-299 EKIGTS
+299 
-305 SEKNNETMC
+305 N
-314 TSSLQ
+314 
-319 DVRIISGNV
+319 VRIISGNV
-328 LTGTKINGDN
+328 LTGKKINGDN
-338 FLGFYDSQITVIP
+338 FLGYYDSQVTVIP
-351 EGNQYQLFG
+351 EGDHYQLFG

-379 CKKKSKVLD
+379 CKKSKKVLD

-447 IDPSKTAIQQIIR
+447 IDPSKTAIQQIVR
-460 ESLELLRKEMN
+460 ESLEMLRKEMN

>member
-20 VRNYNPQFCAIKPHD
+20 VRNYEPQLFALKPHD

-50 VKVGTVLFHDKKN
+50 VKVGTVLFHDKNN
-63 EGIFFTS
+63 ESVFFTS

-84 RVILQVVIES
+84 RVILQVIVES
-94 DGKYETIDFGKAD
+94 DDKFETIDFGKAD
-107 PSKLKRDEIVE
+107 PSKLSRNEIVE
-118 KMIQSGTWTMLR
+118 KLVQSGTWTMLR

-137 ANPQDKPKCVVVSMF
+137 AKTQDEPKCIAVSMF

-163 VIANQMEAVKAG
+163 IVKDQMAAIKAG
-175 VEALAKLTDGPVYLN
+175 VEALAKLTKGMVYLN
-190 VNSSETKKKLVA
+190 VNSSETQQALA
-202 LNFTAKNISIN
+202 SLNFSVKNVTIT
-213 EFEGPHPTG
+213 EFQGPHPAG

-237 ETVWYTYA
+237 EIVWYTYA
-245 QNLVAIGNLFLNGV
+245 QNLIAIGNLFLNGV

-271 EVKDPV
+271 EVKEPM
-277 YYQTRIGADMSGL
+277 YYRTRIGADMSGL
-290 YVETMCTSS
+290 YENISS
-299 EKIGTS
+299 E
-305 SEKNNETMC
+305 N
-314 TSSLQ
+314 
-319 DVRIISGNV
+319 VRIISGNV
-328 LTGTKINGDN
+328 LTGKKINGEN
-338 FLGFYDSQITVIP
+338 FLGYYDSQVTVIP
-351 EGNQYQLFG
+351 EGDHYQLFG

-372 NTMGASL
+372 NTMGASF
-379 CKKKSKVLD
+379 CKKSKKVLD

-447 IDPSKTAIQQIIR
+447 IDPSKTAIQQIVR
-460 ESLELLRKEMN
+460 ESLEMLRKEMN

>member
-20 VRNYNPQFCAIKPHD
+20 VKDYMPQLFAIKPHD

-50 VKVGTVLFHDKKN
+50 VKVGTVLFHDKNN
-63 EGIFFTS
+63 EGVFFTS

-94 DGKYETIDFGKAD
+94 DGKFETIDFGKAD
-107 PSKLKRDEIVE
+107 PSKLSRNEIVE
-118 KMIQSGTWTMLR
+118 KLVQSGTWTMLR

-137 ANPQDKPKCVVVSMF
+137 AKTQDEPKCIAVSMF

-163 VIANQMEAVKAG
+163 IVKDQMAAIKAG
-175 VEALAKLTDGPVYLN
+175 VEALAKLTNGMVYLN
-190 VNSSETKKKLVA
+190 VNSSETQQA
-202 LNFTAKNISIN
+202 LASLNLSAKNVTVT
-213 EFEGPHPTG
+213 EFQGPHPAG

-245 QNLVAIGNLFLNGV
+245 QNLIAIGNLFLNGV

-271 EVKDPV
+271 EVKEPM
-277 YYQTRIGADMSGL
+277 YYRTRIGADMSGL
-290 YVETMCTSS
+290 YANIATE
-299 EKIGTS
+299 
-305 SEKNNETMC
+305 N
-314 TSSLQ
+314 
-319 DVRIISGNV
+319 VRIISGNV
-328 LTGTKINGDN
+328 LTGKKINGEN
-338 FLGFYDSQITVIP
+338 FLGYYDSQVTVIP
-351 EGNQYQLFG
+351 EGDHYQLFG

-379 CKKKSKVLD
+379 CKKSKKVLD

-447 IDPSKTAIQQIIR
+447 IDPSKTAIQQIVR
-460 ESLELLRKEMN
+460 ESLEMLRKEMN